1 MIFQPLNDLTDSFFF
16 AGERTTF
23 LRASG
28 FWRSLVVH
36 STTSESLVCLDD
48 KMYGGFMALGYSE
61 REEDYFSCQLHLKN
75 QTRAAAQECSAK
87 WAKS

>member
-1 MIFQPLNDLTDSFFF
+1 
-16 AGERTTF
+16 
-23 LRASG
+23 
-28 FWRSLVVH
+28 
-36 STTSESLVCLDD
+36 
-48 KMYGGFMALGYSE
+48 MALGYSE